1 MEIKME
7 KKTGRITK
15 VLVCMLAVFCFF
27 AISDFF
33 LALCIER

>member
-27 AISDFF
+27 AISV
-33 LALCIER
+33 

>member
-1 MEIKME
+1 ME

-27 AISDFF
+27 AISVQ
-33 LALCIER
+33 AQAAAKKEISAK